1 MQTPDNPA
9 TPLATQATNTPPAP
23 GQYWPEQAG
32 WYIGIICNPINGQAW
47 HLIQPDGDEFA
58 FSSTA
63 WCKEGQLVDGA
74 ISIYDGH
81 ANTLDMLAA
90 KSPLAKKI
98 RALPGDCYLPSR
110 AEALAMFATAKA
122 KQAPGWHWTS
132 TQDSDNNAW
141 SQYFRNGYQGNN
153 VYKGAKARARA
164 VRRLV
169 IQSFSPLSVEG
180 GAA

>member
-1 MQTPDNPA
+1 MTA
-9 TPLATQATNTPPAP
+9 THTPPAS
-23 GQYWPEQAG
+23 GHYWPEQAG
-32 WYIGIICNPINGQAW
+32 WYIGIICNPVNGQAW
-47 HLIQPDGDEFA
+47 HLIQPEGDEFA

-63 WCKEGQLVDGA
+63 WGKEGQLIEGA
-74 ISIYDGH
+74 NSIYDGH
-81 ANTLDMLAA
+81 ANTLAMLAA

-122 KQAPGWHWTS
+122 QQTPGWHWTS
-132 TQDSDNNAW
+132 TQYSGYYAW
-141 SQYFRNGYQGNN
+141 IQYFPYGHQYDIH
-153 VYKGAKARARA
+153 KGAKARARA

-169 IQSFSPLSVEG
+169 LQSFSPLAAEG